1 MGGKSKAELKIWAK
15 DNNIRVNQFTS
26 AIAYCFVHM
35 CGAKAAVS
43 TGQWPLVTASA
54 LHDRLKGKIRNGA
67 SYELSRALTDLE
79 EASLSRYFILKNFG
93 GEGEGREHMDN
104 VVVSVLKARQLL
116 NRKGG
121 RLRIPLSL
129 AAQEILHNGRPG
141 SKTVFE
147 NQIPVMKGNTDVLIS
162 TQANA
167 FQDNHT
173 LLKALQHLDKQLVRR
188 GVKKPVMWLT
198 DGQSARFNLKVL
210 DFAEENGLEE
220 FVYPPHTTTA
230 HALLDRVF
238 HMWHTTYSKCVE
250 DWSEANPGKQVT
262 KAVFAAVFPDAW
274 LKWTR
279 GIRVHAVASKVGISE
294 DGIFPDRIADSFFV
308 KSNLQNELTKVI
320 KAMDEKSVLPPFTPE
335 PSTFATRTQKLE
347 EENKML
353 REELLRLRA
362 QPLSPEEIGLCTI
375 KSDKQIPEVGT
386 SRKKAT
392 QEMFAACAQELES
405 IEQEM
410 TAPQRA
416 AAAAAKEAEK
426 LRKEAEKQA
435 ERVRKE
441 VEKAEREAEKVRK
454 DAEKAA
460 EKARRDAEK
469 EAAKAQKALERES
482 KKRER
487 ERVAQEKKT
496 EAEARKHARISNRA
510 SAQGTTA
517 SGFAGALGDI
527 TNMV

>member
-1 MGGKSKAELKIWAK
+1 
-15 DNNIRVNQFTS
+15 
-26 AIAYCFVHM
+26 
-35 CGAKAAVS
+35 
-43 TGQWPLVTASA
+43 
-54 LHDRLKGKIRNGA
+54 
-67 SYELSRALTDLE
+67 
-79 EASLSRYFILKNFG
+79 
-93 GEGEGREHMDN
+93 
-104 VVVSVLKARQLL
+104 
-116 NRKGG
+116 
-121 RLRIPLSL
+121 
-129 AAQEILHNGRPG
+129 
-141 SKTVFE
+141 
-147 NQIPVMKGNTDVLIS
+147 
-162 TQANA
+162 
-167 FQDNHT
+167 
-173 LLKALQHLDKQLVRR
+173 
-188 GVKKPVMWLT
+188 
-198 DGQSARFNLKVL
+198 
-210 DFAEENGLEE
+210 
-220 FVYPPHTTTA
+220 
-230 HALLDRVF
+230 
-238 HMWHTTYSKCVE
+238 MWHTTYSKCVK
-250 DWSEANPGKQVT
+250 DWSKANPGKQ
-262 KAVFAAVFPDAW
+262 
-274 LKWTR
+274 
-279 GIRVHAVASKVGISE
+279 VGISE

-320 KAMDEKSVLPPFTPE
+320 KAMEEKSVLPPFTPE

-460 EKARRDAEK
+460 GEKARRDAEK